1 MMWRAVSAIDLTM
14 FFSYYLQQPHL
25 HRTLPSLLPHHH
37 HRNIHLILLRNP
49 PLPLQPIKHIPLLPH
64 LRPNHTLIPTLM
76 RTLPIPIRLPCRA
89 SPITRHNP
97 TKPAPDQRPQRRE
110 TRRRNRDPRL
120 HSTVPRNQHPLLIQ
134 RLPPHAHIGHDAQH
148 AGGRAHGAKA
158 QQCRRPDLV
167 PLGHGGAPDELD
179 AEGGVDDV
187 DEGVGYG
194 PRDGDDVGRG
204 EERAGAV
211 GFFEEGDAAGW
222 GEGEE
227 DEAEEGREDGEG

>member
-1 MMWRAVSAIDLTM
+1 
-14 FFSYYLQQPHL
+14 
-25 HRTLPSLLPHHH
+25 
-37 HRNIHLILLRNP
+37 
-49 PLPLQPIKHIPLLPH
+49 
-64 LRPNHTLIPTLM
+64 M
-76 RTLPIPIRLPCRA
+76 RTLPIPIRLPGTAC
-89 SPITRHNP
+89 PIARHNP
-97 TKPAPDQRPQRRE
+97 TEPAPDQRPQRRE

-120 HSTVPRNQHPLLIQ
+120 HGTVPRNQHPLLIQ
-134 RLPPHAHIGHDAQH
+134 RLPPHAHVGHDAQH
-148 AGGRAHGAKA
+148 AGGRAHRPKA

-227 DEAEEGREDGEG
+227 DEAEEGGEDGQGQDGVALPAGGGLREDGEHEEREGGLAENGAEDVHGVEGGEELLD